1 MLVEANVWTVAHTDH
16 GNAVL
21 IRPIGSE
28 VAVPIFIGAQEAQ
41 AILLGLGNVATPR
54 PLTHDL
60 FASVL
65 KNLGVTVERVEIN
78 ALKDDT
84 FFANLILNIK
94 GNSVTID
101 ARPSDSIAL
110 AVRTKCPIFIAEDIV
125 DTVGYPISMITSQ
138 VSDTEKSTSEID
150 KLKKELEQAIGD
162 ENYEEA
168 ARIRDLLS
176 ELGGDVSNS

>member
-1 MLVEANVWTVAHTDH
+1 MLVEANIWTVAHTDH

-60 FASVL
+60 FLAALTKLGASVA
-65 KNLGVTVERVEIN
+65 RVEIIT
-78 ALKDDT
+78 LKDDT
-84 FFANLILNIK
+84 FFANLILNVK
-94 GNSVTID
+94 GTSITMD

-110 AVRTKCPIFIAEDIV
+110 AVRCKCPIFIAEDIV
-125 DTVGYPISMITSQ
+125 DTVGYPVSMITSQ
-138 VSDTEKSTSEID
+138 VSQPEKNPSEID
-150 KLKKELEQAIGD
+150 RLNKELEQAISE

-168 ARIRDLLS
+168 ARLRDLLS
-176 ELGGDVSNS
+176 ELGGDISNS

>member
-1 MLVEANVWTVAHTDH
+1 MLVEANIWTVAHTDH

-60 FASVL
+60 FMTVL
-65 KNLGVTVERVEIN
+65 EKVGATVERVEIN

-84 FFANLILNIK
+84 FFANLIINFK
-94 GNSVTID
+94 GTSITVD

-110 AVRTKCPIFIAEDIV
+110 AVRSKCPIFIAEDIV
-125 DTVGYPISMITSQ
+125 DTVGYQVSMITNQASAPEKNT
-138 VSDTEKSTSEID
+138 TEIE
-150 KLKKELEQAIGD
+150 KLKKDMEQAVLE

-168 ARIRDLLS
+168 ARLRDLLS
-176 ELGGDVSNS
+176 ELGGDTSNS